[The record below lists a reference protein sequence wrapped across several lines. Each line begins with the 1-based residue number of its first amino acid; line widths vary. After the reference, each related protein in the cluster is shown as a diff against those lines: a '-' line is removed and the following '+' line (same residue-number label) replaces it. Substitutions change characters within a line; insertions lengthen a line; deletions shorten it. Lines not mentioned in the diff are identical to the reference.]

1 MYCIY
6 SFTLNILLVLLKMD
20 LTTDTFQK
28 FDKTR
33 RKHLSCSL
41 LLVKV
46 GG

>member
-28 FDKTR
+28 FDKIR
-33 RKHLSCSL
+33 RKTPEP
-41 LLVKV
+41 
-46 GG
+46 